1 MTEILR
7 ELGEI
12 KDIKHQGEMLSR
24 KVALGH
30 KMWEVALKGRTD
42 QMRYMYDRL
51 DGKPVQE
58 VKVQSNVEI
67 DAPIILHVGAKIEVI
82 EDDDDTKPDDD
93 SE

>member
-12 KDIKHQGEMLSR
+12 EDVRHNGLMIAR

-30 KMWEVALKGRTD
+30 KMWSLALQGKD
-42 QMRYMYDRL
+42 QTMRYMYDRL

-58 VKVQSNVEI
+58 VKVNSNVEI
-67 DAPIILHVGAKIEVI
+67 DAPIHLHVGATIRVVEADGDT
-82 EDDDDTKPDDD
+82 ESADDND
-93 SE
+93 